1 MNWFKRLFSSSA
13 EAETAA
19 AEDGPTHDEGGEVLH
34 QSEEFSG
41 GAAMPGLAGP
51 EGAGAAEA
59 ELSEYD
65 RPTDLAP

>member
-13 EAETAA
+13 EEEAA
-19 AEDGPTHDEGGEVLH
+19 AEDDHTHDEGAESIH

-65 RPTDLAP
+65 KPSDLAP